1 MSCLACLQIE
11 LSTLGLVNYSWSVQ
25 APIHLTHL
33 LENQILKNDI
43 FSFSVMAA
51 CANFNVLDHLQCS
64 LCLDIYDDP
73 KCLTCLHSFCK
84 TCIDETLQFNHDG
97 SARIVC
103 PECKEVTLIGLHQTT
118 HDLRA
123 NFQIRGIVDAYDT
136 ANKM

>member
-1 MSCLACLQIE
+1 
-11 LSTLGLVNYSWSVQ
+11 
-25 APIHLTHL
+25 
-33 LENQILKNDI
+33 
-43 FSFSVMAA
+43 MAA
-51 CANFNVLDHLQCS
+51 CANFNLLDHLQCS

-103 PECKEVTLIGLHQTT
+103 PECKEETSIGLHQTT
-118 HDLRA
+118 RDLRA
-123 NFQIRGIVDAYDT
+123 NFQIRGIVDAYNT